1 MAPILSHAVDLIG
14 RLRFATKP
22 PRTQLTPSSAIEHE
36 ENGVPIGIAHRSGTE
51 QPPLDSLENSIDQN
65 RTKHP
70 QRRCLPAGRVGLR
83 IGRHPD
89 ERALLS

>member
-36 ENGVPIGIAHRSGTE
+36 ENGVPIGIA
-51 QPPLDSLENSIDQN
+51 QSLRN
-65 RTKHP
+65 RAAVP
-70 QRRCLPAGRVGLR
+70 
-83 IGRHPD
+83 
-89 ERALLS
+89 